1 MAFVRSASN
10 SERLVHWNKNPR
22 SRIVWRKGD
31 CKLAS
36 AASSRASSSIM
47 DVSVSVDASTVENR
61 RKQLLLWLLLQFAVR
76 GGTAVDVLVTDAVVI
91 TAARLRVAVSVER
104 EKADAVVAIMAEVR

>member
-47 DVSVSVDASTVENR
+47 VVDDDDDDVSVDASTVENR
-61 RKQLLLWLLLQFAVR
+61 RKLFCLFAER
-76 GGTAVDVLVTDAVVI
+76 GTAVDVLVTDAVVI

>member
-76 GGTAVDVLVTDAVVI
+76 GTAVDVLVTDAVVI